1 MCDKNDIDEIK
12 NDVKTIR
19 ESQIRMEED
28 VKYHIRRTD
37 VLEEL
42 HRDNQN
48 RIEILESDKDFK
60 SRLKRQV
67 IEIGKLLAV
76 VATAIALYKSLS

>member
-1 MCDKNDIDEIK
+1 MKDDIDEIK
-12 NDVKTIR
+12 EDVRAIR

-28 VKYHIRRTD
+28 VKFHIRRTD
-37 VLEEL
+37 LLEDL

-60 SRLKRQV
+60 NRLKQQV
-67 IEIGKLLAV
+67 MEIGKLLAV
-76 VATAIALYKSLS
+76 IATAIALYKSLS